1 MCFSV
6 SDLAVSVYDP
16 VDNLKFYG
24 SPVERDDL
32 SDSEVEESACTAQA
46 TKVVIEPSSG
56 NKITHCP
63 REQFLK
69 SRVVHVITQ
78 VGDLCTLR
86 YGMHCPRE
94 HFLKACVVHVITA

>member
-32 SDSEVEESACTAQA
+32 SDCEVEESACTAQA
-46 TKVVIEPSSG
+46 TNV
-56 NKITHCP
+56 
-63 REQFLK
+63 
-69 SRVVHVITQ
+69 
-78 VGDLCTLR
+78 
-86 YGMHCPRE
+86 
-94 HFLKACVVHVITA
+94 TAATISTENIDT